1 MKDKAEWSRDYINQ
15 LSNATDQMI
24 RIKENMV
31 LRSVDVGE
39 MFRVKSIILMSAV
52 IRFSA
57 LRYFADNLTRAAAYS
72 RKCQFCP
79 T

>member
-1 MKDKAEWSRDYINQ
+1 MKDKADWSRDYIDQ
-15 LSNATDQMI
+15 LSNATDQII

-31 LRSVDVGE
+31 LRSADVGE

-57 LRYFADNLTRAAAYS
+57 LRYFADNLTRAAACS
-72 RKCQFCP
+72 RKC
-79 T
+79 